1 MVIRARRDCAAVRK
15 LTDEQAVRRT
25 RAQMARPRPVLP
37 KSHGPPTLPQ
47 EGATA
52 DEIGQ
57 TLAALLDWIV
67 KARLADLLDAGLTH
81 ADVLKLVRAADDSR
95 KGEFGPETLATIHD
109 LAPKMD
115 RMSFPTSG
123 RPASR

>member
-1 MVIRARRDCAAVRK
+1 M
-15 LTDEQAVRRT
+15 
-25 RAQMARPRPVLP
+25 PR
-37 KSHGPPTLPQ
+37 

-57 TLAALLDWIV
+57 TLAALLEWIV

-81 ADVLKLVRAADDSR
+81 ADVFKLVRVADDYR

-109 LAPKMD
+109 LAPKLD
-115 RMSFPTSG
+115 DVDVFRKRS
-123 RPASR
+123 